1 MFLWSRGL
9 LRARSRF
16 PEIVEN
22 KEDVVEGM
30 ERLDGAAELA
40 KQVLSQLSYTP
51 TAEAIFILEHFC
63 LYQNPFLRV
72 LVVRSELPSL

>member
-1 MFLWSRGL
+1 LCSQGL

-22 KEDVVEGM
+22 IGKKKQRKESK
-30 ERLDGAAELA
+30 ERVSVIA

-51 TAEAIFILEHFC
+51 ILEAISF
-63 LYQNPFLRV
+63 
-72 LVVRSELPSL
+72 